1 MESEG
6 DRVDGRAGDDGA
18 QRAAGGPP
26 VREGLSLFEPRGRP
40 AVPPDGAD
48 GADSGDPGGPDGP
61 GGPGDPDG
69 PGGPGDAGDSDG
81 PSEPP
86 ARRRRT
92 RRVLLW
98 TLSVLLVLV
107 VGGCGALFWTA
118 EHYASSVHRIPDA
131 FPTAP
136 ESAQPRPV
144 PASGLNLLL
153 VGLDARSDA
162 PTTGSAA
169 KAPVWR
175 AGAARSDTMMLL
187 HLSDDRRS
195 ATLVSLPRDTW
206 VQVPGH
212 GEAKLNAAYSW
223 GGPPLMTETVQNLT
237 GIRVDHLAVVD
248 WNGFRALTDA
258 VGGVDITVP
267 RTIEGVGEA
276 RAWEAGTHHMDGAQ
290 ALLYVRERY
299 GLPGGDLDRTKRQ
312 QNFLRALML
321 KVMDSGTL
329 TSPARLGG
337 LLGTVGE
344 VVSVDDRLS
353 NTDLYQLAW
362 SLRSLRADDVRFMNA
377 PFGGFGTRD
386 GQSVVLLDERP
397 AARLWEAMRNDRM
410 AQYFQ
415 EHRTGDVLGTDV
427 D

>member
-1 MESEG
+1 MEAE
-6 DRVDGRAGDDGA
+6 DEQPNEPGR
-18 QRAAGGPP
+18 RPEP
-26 VREGLSLFEPRGRP
+26 SGLSLFEPRERQGEKPGESDGEPEP
-40 AVPPDGAD
+40 A
-48 GADSGDPGGPDGP
+48 GP
-61 GGPGDPDG
+61 G
-69 PGGPGDAGDSDG
+69 A
-81 PSEPP
+81 EPP
-86 ARRRRT
+86 SRRRRT

-98 TLSVLLVLV
+98 TLSTLLVLV
-107 VGGCGALFWTA
+107 IGGCGALWWTA

-131 FPTAP
+131 FPSVP
-136 ESAQPRPV
+136 ESAQPKPV
-144 PASGLNLLL
+144 PGSGLNLLL
-153 VGLDARSDA
+153 VGLDARSDTPA
-162 PTTGSAA
+162 TGSAA
-169 KAPVWR
+169 KAPAWR

-187 HLSDDRRS
+187 HLSEDRRS

-206 VQVPGH
+206 VPVPGH

-223 GGPPLMTETVQNLT
+223 GGPALMTETVQNLT
-237 GIRVDHLAVVD
+237 GIRVDHLAVID

-276 RAWEAGTHHMDGAQ
+276 RAWEAGTHHMDGAT

-299 GLPGGDLDRTKRQ
+299 GLPGGDLDRTRRQ

-362 SLRSLRADDVRFMNA
+362 SLRSLRADDVRFLNA
-377 PFGGFGTRD
+377 PFGGYATR
-386 GQSVVLLDERP
+386 GEQSVVLLADLP
-397 AARLWEAMRNDRM
+397 AERLWEAIRNDRTE
-410 AQYFQ
+410 QYFR
-415 EHRTGDVLGTDV
+415 ERPAGDTLGADV

>member
-1 MESEG
+1 MEPEDEQSGEP
-6 DRVDGRAGDDGA
+6 V
-18 QRAAGGPP
+18 QRP
-26 VREGLSLFEPRGRP
+26 VPSGLSLFEPAAGVRESIP
-40 AVPPDGAD
+40 GA
-48 GADSGDPGGPDGP
+48 SGSAE
-61 GGPGDPDG
+61 GPGDGGEEPPDRE
-69 PGGPGDAGDSDG
+69 PPDREPPDREPLDH
-81 PSEPP
+81 EPP

-98 TLSVLLVLV
+98 TLSALLALA
-107 VGGCGALFWTA
+107 VGGCGALWWTA
-118 EHYASSVHRIPDA
+118 EHYASSVRRIPDA
-131 FPTAP
+131 FPTVP
-136 ESAQPRPV
+136 ETAQPKPV
-144 PASGLNLLL
+144 PGSGLNLLL
-153 VGLDARSDA
+153 VGLDARSDT

-169 KAPVWR
+169 KAPAWQ

-187 HLSDDRRS
+187 HLSDDRSS

-206 VQVPGH
+206 VPIPGH

-223 GGPPLMTETVQNLT
+223 GGPALMTETVQNLT
-237 GIRVDHLAVVD
+237 GIRIDHLAVID

-276 RAWEAGTHHMDGAQ
+276 RAWEAGTHHMDGAT

-329 TSPARLGG
+329 TSPSRLGG

-353 NTDLYQLAW
+353 NTDLFQLAW
-362 SLRSLRADDVRFMNA
+362 GLRSLRADDVRFMNA
-377 PFGGFGTRD
+377 PFGGFATR
-386 GQSVVLLDERP
+386 GEQSVVLLADHP
-397 AARLWEAMRNDRM
+397 AAQLWEAIRNDRTD
-410 AQYFQ
+410 QYFQ
-415 EHRTGDVLGTDV
+415 EHRTGDTLGTDV

>member
-1 MESEG
+1 MEPEDEQSGEPAP
-6 DRVDGRAGDDGA
+6 R
-18 QRAAGGPP
+18 P
-26 VREGLSLFEPRGRP
+26 VPSGLSLFEPASGAPGAEEGP
-40 AVPPDGAD
+40 ADDAEDPPPDR
-48 GADSGDPGGPDGP
+48 
-61 GGPGDPDG
+61 
-69 PGGPGDAGDSDG
+69 
-81 PSEPP
+81 EPP

-98 TLSVLLVLV
+98 TLSALLVLV
-107 VGGCGALFWTA
+107 VGGCGALWWTA

-136 ESAQPRPV
+136 ESAQPKPV
-144 PASGLNLLL
+144 PGSGLNLLL
-153 VGLDARSDA
+153 VGLDARSDT

-169 KAPVWR
+169 KAPAWQ

-187 HLSDDRRS
+187 HLSDDRSS
-195 ATLVSLPRDTW
+195 ATLVSLPRDSW
-206 VQVPGH
+206 VPVPGH

-223 GGPPLMTETVQNLT
+223 GGPALMTETVQNLT
-237 GIRVDHLAVVD
+237 GIRIDHLAVID

-276 RAWEAGTHHMDGAQ
+276 RAWEAGTHHMDGAT

-329 TSPARLGG
+329 TSPSRLGG

-353 NTDLYQLAW
+353 NTDLFQLAW
-362 SLRSLRADDVRFMNA
+362 GLRSLRADSVRFMNA
-377 PFGGFGTRD
+377 PFGGFATR
-386 GQSVVLLDERP
+386 GEQSVVLLADRP
-397 AARLWEAMRNDRM
+397 AAQLWEAIRNDRTD
-410 AQYFQ
+410 QYFQ
-415 EHRTGDVLGTDV
+415 EHRAGDTLGTDV

>member
-1 MESEG
+1 MEPEDERSGE
-6 DRVDGRAGDDGA
+6 
-18 QRAAGGPP
+18 P
-26 VREGLSLFEPRGRP
+26 VRRPAPSGLNLFEPREQPAQRP
-40 AVPPDGAD
+40 
-48 GADSGDPGGPDGP
+48 GDPGKPGEPGEGPDGE
-61 GGPGDPDG
+61 
-69 PGGPGDAGDSDG
+69 SDG
-81 PSEPP
+81 RADGGSGES
-86 ARRRRT
+86 RRRRS

-98 TLSVLLVLV
+98 TVSTLLALVL
-107 VGGCGALFWTA
+107 GACGALWWTA
-118 EHYASSVHRIPDA
+118 EHYASSVRRIPDA
-131 FPTAP
+131 FPAVP
-136 ESAQPRPV
+136 ESAQPKPV
-144 PASGLNLLL
+144 PGSGLNFLL
-153 VGLDARSDA
+153 VGLDARSDT

-169 KAPVWR
+169 KAPAWR

-187 HLSDDRRS
+187 HLSEDRGS

-206 VQVPGH
+206 VPVPGH

-223 GGPPLMTETVQNLT
+223 GGPALMTETVQNLT
-237 GIRVDHLAVVD
+237 GIRVDHLAVID

-276 RAWEAGTHHMDGAQ
+276 RAWEAGTHHMDGAT

-329 TSPARLGG
+329 AAPARLGG

-353 NTDLYQLAW
+353 NTDLFQLAW
-362 SLRSLRADDVRFMNA
+362 SLRSLRADGVRFLNA
-377 PFGGFGTRD
+377 PFGGFATR
-386 GQSVVLLDERP
+386 GEQSVVLLAEHP
-397 AARLWEAMRNDRM
+397 AERLWEAIRNDRTD
-410 AQYFQ
+410 QYFQ
-415 EHRTGDVLGTDV
+415 EHRAGDTLGPDV

>member
-1 MESEG
+1 MEPEDEQSDE
-6 DRVDGRAGDDGA
+6 
-18 QRAAGGPP
+18 P
-26 VREGLSLFEPRGRP
+26 VRRPVPPGLSLFEPRERP
-40 AVPPDGAD
+40 DEA
-48 GADSGDPGGPDGP
+48 GG
-61 GGPGDPDG
+61 GGPGEGAEPE
-69 PGGPGDAGDSDG
+69 PAP
-81 PSEPP
+81 EPP

-92 RRVLLW
+92 RRVLFW
-98 TLSVLLVLV
+98 TLSTLLVLV
-107 VGGCGALFWTA
+107 LGGCGALWWTA

-136 ESAQPRPV
+136 ESAQPKPV
-144 PASGLNLLL
+144 PGSGLNLLL
-153 VGLDARSDA
+153 VGLDARSDT

-169 KAPVWR
+169 KAPAWQ

-187 HLSDDRRS
+187 HLSDDRSS

-206 VQVPGH
+206 VPVPGH

-223 GGPPLMTETVQNLT
+223 GGPALMTETVQNLT
-237 GIRVDHLAVVD
+237 GIRIDHLAVID

-276 RAWEAGTHHMDGAQ
+276 RAWEAGTHHMDGAT

-329 TSPARLGG
+329 TSPSRLGG

-353 NTDLYQLAW
+353 NTDLFQLVW
-362 SLRSLRADDVRFMNA
+362 GLRSLRADDVRFMNA
-377 PFGGFGTRD
+377 PFGGFATR
-386 GQSVVLLDERP
+386 GEQSVVLLADRP
-397 AARLWEAMRNDRM
+397 AEQLWEAIRNDRTD
-410 AQYFQ
+410 QYFQ
-415 EHRTGDVLGTDV
+415 QHKAGDTLGTEV

>member
-1 MESEG
+1 MEPEDEQSGEP
-6 DRVDGRAGDDGA
+6 A
-18 QRAAGGPP
+18 QRP
-26 VREGLSLFEPRGRP
+26 VPSGLSLFEP
-40 AVPPDGAD
+40 AAGAS
-48 GADSGDPGGPDGP
+48 GAEEAPADSGEQPP
-61 GGPGDPDG
+61 
-69 PGGPGDAGDSDG
+69 SDG
-81 PSEPP
+81 EPPDREPDREPP

-98 TLSVLLVLV
+98 TLSALLVLA
-107 VGGCGALFWTA
+107 VGGCGALWWTA
-118 EHYASSVHRIPDA
+118 EHYASSVQRIPDA

-136 ESAQPRPV
+136 ESAQPKPV
-144 PASGLNLLL
+144 PGSGLNLLL
-153 VGLDARSDA
+153 VGLDARSDT

-169 KAPVWR
+169 KAPAWQ

-187 HLSDDRRS
+187 HLSDDRSS

-206 VQVPGH
+206 VPIPGH

-223 GGPPLMTETVQNLT
+223 GGPALMTETVQNLT
-237 GIRVDHLAVVD
+237 GIRIDHLAVID

-276 RAWEAGTHHMDGAQ
+276 RAWEAGTHHMDGAT

-329 TSPARLGG
+329 TSPSRLGG

-353 NTDLYQLAW
+353 NTDLFQLAW
-362 SLRSLRADDVRFMNA
+362 GLRSLRADDVRFMNA
-377 PFGGFGTRD
+377 PFGGFATR
-386 GQSVVLLDERP
+386 GEQSVVLLADRP
-397 AARLWEAMRNDRM
+397 AAQLWEAIRNDRTD
-410 AQYFQ
+410 QYFQ
-415 EHRTGDVLGTDV
+415 EHRAGDTLGTDV

>member
-1 MESEG
+1 MEPEDEQSGEPE
-6 DRVDGRAGDDGA
+6 RRPA
-18 QRAAGGPP
+18 PS
-26 VREGLSLFEPRGRP
+26 GLSLFEPREQSEDGQGEPGDGPAGRP
-40 AVPPDGAD
+40 DEAP
-48 GADSGDPGGPDGP
+48 
-61 GGPGDPDG
+61 
-69 PGGPGDAGDSDG
+69 
-81 PSEPP
+81 EPP
-86 ARRRRT
+86 SRRRRT

-98 TLSVLLVLV
+98 TVAALLALVL
-107 VGGCGALFWTA
+107 GAGGALWWTA
-118 EHYASSVHRIPDA
+118 EHYASSVPRIPDA
-131 FPTAP
+131 FPTVP
-136 ESAQPRPV
+136 DSAQPKPV
-144 PASGLNLLL
+144 PDSGLNLLL
-153 VGLDARSDA
+153 VGLDARSDT
-162 PTTGSAA
+162 PTTGTAA
-169 KAPVWR
+169 KAPAWQ

-187 HLSDDRRS
+187 HLSEDRRS

-206 VQVPGH
+206 VPVPGH

-223 GGPPLMTETVQNLT
+223 GGPALMTETVQNLT
-237 GIRVDHLAVVD
+237 GIRVDHLAVID

-276 RAWEAGTHHMDGAQ
+276 RAWEAGTHHMDGAT

-329 TSPARLGG
+329 GSPARLGG

-353 NTDLYQLAW
+353 NTDLFQLAW
-362 SLRSLRADDVRFMNA
+362 SLRSLRPDGVRFLNA
-377 PFGGFGTRD
+377 PFGGFATR
-386 GQSVVLLDERP
+386 GEQSVVLLADRP
-397 AARLWEAMRNDRM
+397 AERLWEAIRNDRTE
-410 AQYFQ
+410 QYFQ
-415 EHRTGDVLGTDV
+415 ERGAGDTLGADV

>member
-1 MESEG
+1 MEPEDEQSGEP
-6 DRVDGRAGDDGA
+6 V
-18 QRAAGGPP
+18 QRP
-26 VREGLSLFEPRGRP
+26 VPSGLSLFEPAEGAQESIP
-40 AVPPDGAD
+40 GASGSAEGSGDGGEEPPPDR
-48 GADSGDPGGPDGP
+48 
-61 GGPGDPDG
+61 
-69 PGGPGDAGDSDG
+69 
-81 PSEPP
+81 EPP
-86 ARRRRT
+86 TRRRRT

-98 TLSVLLVLV
+98 TLSALLALA
-107 VGGCGALFWTA
+107 VGGCGALWWTA
-118 EHYASSVHRIPDA
+118 EHYASSVQRIPDA

-136 ESAQPRPV
+136 ETAQPKPV
-144 PASGLNLLL
+144 PGSGLNLLL
-153 VGLDARSDA
+153 VGLDARSDT

-169 KAPVWR
+169 KAPAWQ

-187 HLSDDRRS
+187 HLSDDRSS

-206 VQVPGH
+206 VPVPGH

-223 GGPPLMTETVQNLT
+223 GGPALMTETVQNLT
-237 GIRVDHLAVVD
+237 GIRIDHLAVID

-276 RAWEAGTHHMDGAQ
+276 RAWEAGTHHMDGAT

-329 TSPARLGG
+329 TSPSRLGG

-353 NTDLYQLAW
+353 NTDLFQLAW
-362 SLRSLRADDVRFMNA
+362 GLRSLRADDVRFMNA
-377 PFGGFGTRD
+377 PFGGFATR
-386 GQSVVLLDERP
+386 GEQSVVLLADHP
-397 AARLWEAMRNDRM
+397 AAQLWEAIRNDRTD
-410 AQYFQ
+410 QYFQ
-415 EHRTGDVLGTDV
+415 EHRTGDTLGTDV

>member
-1 MESEG
+1 MEPE
-6 DRVDGRAGDDGA
+6 DEHAGE
-18 QRAAGGPP
+18 P
-26 VREGLSLFEPRGRP
+26 VRRPVPPGLSLFEPRE
-40 AVPPDGAD
+40 
-48 GADSGDPGGPDGP
+48 GPEGP
-61 GGPGDPDG
+61 GGPGEREG
-69 PGGPGDAGDSDG
+69 GGPGDAGGDSPGEGDG
-81 PSEPP
+81 PPPDGEPP

-98 TLSVLLVLV
+98 TLSTLLVLV
-107 VGGCGALFWTA
+107 LGGCGALWWTA
-118 EHYASSVHRIPDA
+118 EHYASSVRRIPDA

-144 PASGLNLLL
+144 PGSGLNLLL
-153 VGLDARSDA
+153 VGLDARSDT

-169 KAPVWR
+169 KAPAWQ

-187 HLSDDRRS
+187 HLSDDRTS

-206 VQVPGH
+206 VPVPGH

-223 GGPPLMTETVQNLT
+223 GGPALMTETVQNLT
-237 GIRVDHLAVVD
+237 GIRIDHLAVID

-276 RAWEAGTHHMDGAQ
+276 RAWEAGTHHMDGAT

-329 TSPARLGG
+329 TSPSRLGG

-353 NTDLYQLAW
+353 NTDLFQLAW
-362 SLRSLRADDVRFMNA
+362 GLRSLRADDVRFMNA
-377 PFGGFGTRD
+377 PFGGFATR
-386 GQSVVLLDERP
+386 GEQSVVLLADRP
-397 AARLWEAMRNDRM
+397 AEQLWEAIRNDRTD
-410 AQYFQ
+410 QYFQ
-415 EHRTGDVLGTDV
+415 QHKAGDTLGTDV

>member
-1 MESEG
+1 MEPEDEQSGEP
-6 DRVDGRAGDDGA
+6 A
-18 QRAAGGPP
+18 QRP
-26 VREGLSLFEPRGRP
+26 VPSGLSLFEPASGASGVEEGAADGGAQP
-40 AVPPDGAD
+40 PSDGEPPDGE
-48 GADSGDPGGPDGP
+48 PDR
-61 GGPGDPDG
+61 
-69 PGGPGDAGDSDG
+69 
-81 PSEPP
+81 EPP

-98 TLSVLLVLV
+98 TLSALLVLV
-107 VGGCGALFWTA
+107 VGGCGALWWTA
-118 EHYASSVHRIPDA
+118 EHYASSVRRIPDA

-136 ESAQPRPV
+136 ESAQPKPV
-144 PASGLNLLL
+144 PGSGLNLLL
-153 VGLDARSDA
+153 VGLDARSDT

-169 KAPVWR
+169 KAPSWQ

-187 HLSDDRRS
+187 HLSDDRSS

-206 VQVPGH
+206 VPIPGH

-223 GGPPLMTETVQNLT
+223 GGPALMTETVQNLT
-237 GIRVDHLAVVD
+237 GIRIDHLAVID

-276 RAWEAGTHHMDGAQ
+276 RAWEAGTHHMDGAT

-329 TSPARLGG
+329 TSPSRLGG

-353 NTDLYQLAW
+353 NTDLFQLAW
-362 SLRSLRADDVRFMNA
+362 GLRSLRADDVRFMNA
-377 PFGGFGTRD
+377 PFGGFATR
-386 GQSVVLLDERP
+386 GEQSVVLLADRP
-397 AARLWEAMRNDRM
+397 AAQLWEAIRNDRTD
-410 AQYFQ
+410 QYFQ
-415 EHRTGDVLGTDV
+415 EHKAGETLGTDV

>member
-1 MESEG
+1 MEAEDEQSDEPGPRSE
-6 DRVDGRAGDDGA
+6 
-18 QRAAGGPP
+18 PS
-26 VREGLSLFEPRGRP
+26 GLSLFEPREGDGRGEQS
-40 AVPPDGAD
+40 AE
-48 GADSGDPGGPDGP
+48 
-61 GGPGDPDG
+61 
-69 PGGPGDAGDSDG
+69 SDG
-81 PSEPP
+81 EPDAAAPGAEPP
-86 ARRRRT
+86 SRRRRT

-98 TLSVLLVLV
+98 TLSTLLVLV
-107 VGGCGALFWTA
+107 IGGCGALWWTA
-118 EHYASSVHRIPDA
+118 EHYASSVRRIPDA
-131 FPTAP
+131 FPTVP
-136 ESAQPRPV
+136 ESAQPKPV
-144 PASGLNLLL
+144 PGSGLNLLL
-153 VGLDARSDA
+153 VGLDARSDT

-169 KAPVWR
+169 KAPAWR

-187 HLSDDRRS
+187 HLSEDRRS

-206 VQVPGH
+206 VPVPGH

-223 GGPPLMTETVQNLT
+223 GGPALMTETVQNLT
-237 GIRVDHLAVVD
+237 GIRVDHLAVID

-276 RAWEAGTHHMDGAQ
+276 RAWEAGTHHMDGAT

-329 TSPARLGG
+329 AGPARLGG

-353 NTDLYQLAW
+353 NTDLFQLAW
-362 SLRSLRADDVRFMNA
+362 SLRPLRADDVRFLNA
-377 PFGGFGTRD
+377 PFGGYATR
-386 GQSVVLLDERP
+386 GEQSVVLLADRP
-397 AARLWEAMRNDRM
+397 AERLWEAIRNDRTE
-410 AQYFQ
+410 QYFS
-415 EHRTGDVLGTDV
+415 ERPAGDTLGTDV